1 MLIIGQDAIKTWYT
15 CREQG
20 APAHAPMQVQ
30 HVPHSTHISFS
41 KTCSSN
47 KELMR
52 IFTHLQRVHRSDR
65 PKQQPVDL
73 AFPAWREPSHI

>member
-30 HVPHSTHISFS
+30 HVPHSTHISFQQDMLIEQGINADIH
-41 KTCSSN
+41 TPAA
-47 KELMR
+47 
-52 IFTHLQRVHRSDR
+52 R
-65 PKQQPVDL
+65 PQK
-73 AFPAWREPSHI
+73 